1 MDEQTADSSRRKKRI
16 RVLERHHIHYNID
29 KSKICPIIEYIFSQ
43 TLGFKV
49 FGYNKQEDNYW
60 CKTMVKGI
68 CSFFINISIESQG
81 VGKSV
86 VTITDKLGTK
96 TEFKGFIS
104 KFMNAMRLY
113 VESPI
118 IGDYLD
124 SLLEKQV

>member
-1 MDEQTADSSRRKKRI
+1 MDEQIADSSRRKRRL
-16 RVLERHHIHYNID
+16 RVLETHHIHYNID

-43 TLGFKV
+43 TLGFKI
-49 FGYNKQEDNYW
+49 FGYNKKEDNYW
-60 CKTMVKGI
+60 CKTMVRGD
-68 CSFFINISIESQG
+68 CSFFISISIESIV

-86 VTITDKLGTK
+86 VTITDKIGTK
-96 TEFKGFIS
+96 TEFKGFIN

-124 SLLEKQV
+124 SLLEKPV